1 MTGVTETAPT
11 PPSRS
16 ERPLPRGCGLRE
28 ITPKPPEPTVE
39 HILCRVLLRRQER
52 GCVLEFHAGI
62 EASAVAF
69 LGLLWR
75 KAHQWYGVTGTYATT
90 YTELALGLG
99 AVLPNWP
106 APPHRHQFDSR
117 QAYRLAANEYAR
129 THQSSIYRWLR
140 EFAATGLFSFESQN
154 DRRGRRYRIKI
165 TLHACPGI
173 PGDVRAKVRARE
185 AHWPRLE
192 ARRRARGRKRDLSTI
207 RANAR
212 LSEAEK
218 RRRGTEDRRRQRARQ
233 QAQRVQAQAAERQLG
248 GFGRAPGAETNVSV
262 HQRRHV
268 APEPSDRGHARAGDC
283 GKPDDES
290 SAQPGTTSKEGA
302 RGGNVPTARLAA
314 LQALLGRR
322 WIGRDTS
329 APDGLR
335 WQVYDEVL
343 ADRPRQTASD
353 HARFVPQLRRET
365 AALLRWTDDEL
376 PDVRRFARPFV
387 ALTYGDATLAVLPRA
402 FRLGFVSQHRDTA
415 ALAGACA
422 AYRRARAGDALP
434 AGFPVNPVAGFAY
447 WLIHHAR
454 RQEGPSHGLG
464 AELGRFAAFA
474 RAACRYEKA
483 SHADYL
489 SRGAEK
495 AARRQAIAQLAEKAN
510 RQLGFRRDAGAAL
523 SAVEQLLASDYAP
536 HQAAGRRLLAV
547 RERRDR
553 LAERD
558 QRFLRRQ
565 HPGSSDNT
573 YLAACRYAE
582 RWKLPDPDARRRE
595 RAAAGAIE
603 TVRRAAQSSSGRTD

>member
-1 MTGVTETAPT
+1 M
-11 PPSRS
+11 
-16 ERPLPRGCGLRE
+16 
-28 ITPKPPEPTVE
+28 
-39 HILCRVLLRRQER
+39 RRQER

-99 AVLPNWP
+99 KVLPNWP
-106 APPHRHQFDSR
+106 APPHRHEFDSH

-140 EFAATGLFSFESQN
+140 DFAATGLFSFESQN

-165 TLHACPGI
+165 TLHPCPAI
-173 PGDVRAKVRARE
+173 PDDVRAKVRARE

-192 ARRRARGRKRDLSTI
+192 ARRRARGRKRDLSAI
-207 RANAR
+207 RQNAR

-218 RRRGTEDRRRQRARQ
+218 RRRGIEHRRRQRADQ
-233 QAQRVQAQAAERQLG
+233 QVHQVQAQAAERQLG

-268 APEPSDRGHARAGDC
+268 APEPSDRGHARALDC
-283 GKPDDES
+283 GKPDGEG
-290 SAQPGTTSKEGA
+290 AEQPETTRKEGA
-302 RGGNVPTARLAA
+302 GGGGVAPARLAG

-329 APDGLR
+329 TPDGLR

-365 AALLRWTDDEL
+365 AALLRWKDDEL

-387 ALTYGDATLAVLPRA
+387 ALTYGDATLAVLPKA
-402 FRLGFVSQHRDTA
+402 FRLGFVSRQRDNA

-434 AGFPVNPVAGFAY
+434 AGFPVNPVAGFTY

-454 RQEGPSHGLG
+454 RQEGPSHGLA
-464 AELGRFAAFA
+464 AELSRFDAFA

-483 SHADYL
+483 SHPDYL

-495 AARRQAIAQLAEKAN
+495 AARRQVIAQLAETVN
-510 RQLGFRRDAGAAL
+510 RRLGFRRDAGAAL
-523 SAVEQLLASDYAP
+523 RAAQQLLASDYAP
-536 HQAAGRRLLAV
+536 HQAAGRRLLAAE
-547 RERRDR
+547 ERRDR

-565 HPGSSDNT
+565 HPGSSDST

-582 RWKLPDPDARRRE
+582 QWNLPDPDARRRE

-603 TVRRAAQSSSGRTD
+603 TVRREQARATGLPRSTGVLRDVSSPELP